1 MRGKRVRV
9 LLAAA
14 VVCSGLSLL
23 PVSAEEQQTPVNSQI
38 ELDSGAEENDIP
50 DSEYDTEE
58 GITENAAIP
67 SNEAGASD
75 QETITS
81 PDNTQAIP
89 VTEIILST
97 DALQIS
103 ALETEYRVTAS
114 VNDDATDKTLS
125 WESSNPDVVSVES
138 EDSEGAVLVA
148 HGPGEAVITVSANDG
163 SGVSEELTVTVS
175 DLLNGLHVDPSG
187 KTNDTYY
194 FENGVLQNVTDVKK
208 IDGIWYNLV
217 NGKVQGNTVAENIH
231 GWWYIDSEGKV
242 DFDFNGTAQNKNG
255 WWVIRNG
262 EVDFSINS
270 VIKETVNGEYA
281 WWYVKKG
288 EVQLDYTGIAKN
300 EKGWWRIVDGKVD
313 FNCNSVE
320 ENEKG
325 WWYIR
330 NGKVD
335 FGYTGI
341 AKNSNGWWRIVKG
354 KVDFKC
360 NSVEKNE
367 KGWWYIR
374 DGKVDFSY
382 TGVARNSKGWWRIV
396 NGKVDFKCNSVEKNS
411 SGWWYIRNGK
421 VDFSYTGI
429 AKNSKGWWRIVKGK
443 VDFNCNS
450 VEKNE
455 KGWWYIRKGKVDFG
469 YTGVARNSKG
479 WWRIVNGKVDFKCN
493 SVEKNSSGWW
503 YIRNGKVDF
512 GYTGVA
518 KNKNG
523 WWRIEKGKVNF
534 NFNGVGTN
542 SKGSWYIRNGKVD
555 FTYNGKVSWKGQTYK
570 VKNGKVQISSNN
582 AMYQKAQ
589 NMSSKT
595 KWLILVDT
603 KLNKVAIYYGSKGNW
618 TEKKYW
624 SCTTGAA
631 ATPTVKGSYTVQSK
645 GRAFGSGY
653 TCWYYTQFYGNY
665 LFHSILYNPGSK
677 TSIQDGR
684 LGINASH
691 GCVRL
696 SLANAKW
703 IYDNIPRGT
712 KVYIY

>member
-75 QETITS
+75 QETTTS

-421 VDFSYTGI
+421 VDF
-429 AKNSKGWWRIVKGK
+429 
-443 VDFNCNS
+443 
-450 VEKNE
+450 
-455 KGWWYIRKGKVDFG
+455 
-469 YTGVARNSKG
+469 
-479 WWRIVNGKVDFKCN
+479 
-493 SVEKNSSGWW
+493 
-503 YIRNGKVDF
+503 

-518 KNKNG
+518 KNRNG

-570 VKNGKVQISSNN
+570 VKNGKIQISSNN

-645 GRAFGSGY
+645 GLAFGSGY

>member
-1 MRGKRVRV
+1 MRGKRVRA

-23 PVSAEEQQTPVNSQI
+23 PVSAEEQKTPVNSQI
-38 ELDSGAEENDIP
+38 ELDSGAEENDIYP

-58 GITENAAIP
+58 VETTENATLP

-75 QETITS
+75 QETTTS

-125 WESSNPDVVSVES
+125 WESSNPDIVSVES

-163 SGVSEELTVTVS
+163 SGVSEELNVTVS

-242 DFDFNGTAQNKNG
+242 DFDFNGTAKNKN
-255 WWVIRNG
+255 
-262 EVDFSINS
+262 
-270 VIKETVNGEYA
+270 
-281 WWYVKKG
+281 
-288 EVQLDYTGIAKN
+288 
-300 EKGWWRIVDGKVD
+300 
-313 FNCNSVE
+313 
-320 ENEKG
+320 
-325 WWYIR
+325 
-330 NGKVD
+330 
-335 FGYTGI
+335 
-341 AKNSNGWWRIVKG
+341 
-354 KVDFKC
+354 
-360 NSVEKNE
+360 
-367 KGWWYIR
+367 
-374 DGKVDFSY
+374 
-382 TGVARNSKGWWRIV
+382 
-396 NGKVDFKCNSVEKNS
+396 
-411 SGWWYIRNGK
+411 
-421 VDFSYTGI
+421 
-429 AKNSKGWWRIVKGK
+429 GWWRIVKGK

-518 KNKNG
+518 KNRNG

-645 GRAFGSGY
+645 GLAFGSGY

>member
-14 VVCSGLSLL
+14 VVCSSLSLL

-75 QETITS
+75 QETTTS

-421 VDFSYTGI
+421 VDF
-429 AKNSKGWWRIVKGK
+429 
-443 VDFNCNS
+443 
-450 VEKNE
+450 
-455 KGWWYIRKGKVDFG
+455 
-469 YTGVARNSKG
+469 
-479 WWRIVNGKVDFKCN
+479 
-493 SVEKNSSGWW
+493 
-503 YIRNGKVDF
+503 
-512 GYTGVA
+512 
-518 KNKNG
+518 
-523 WWRIEKGKVNF
+523 
-534 NFNGVGTN
+534 
-542 SKGSWYIRNGKVD
+542 
-555 FTYNGKVSWKGQTYK
+555 TYNGKVSWKGQTYK

-645 GRAFGSGY
+645 GLAFGSGY

>member
-1 MRGKRVRV
+1 MRVSWRNALV
-9 LLAAA
+9 LIA
-14 VVCSGLSLL
+14 VLFLNSSVIANA
-23 PVSAEEQQTPVNSQI
+23 AEEADIQI
-38 ELDSGAEENDIP
+38 WQEDTSLIEQSGGNYDSGVDED
-50 DSEYDTEE
+50 DT
-58 GITENAAIP
+58 A
-67 SNEAGASD
+67 D
-75 QETITS
+75 
-81 PDNTQAIP
+81 DNTVVYQEGWNGTVEA
-89 VTEIILST
+89 
-97 DALQIS
+97 
-103 ALETEYRVTAS
+103 
-114 VNDDATDKTLS
+114 DDRC
-125 WESSNPDVVSVES
+125 
-138 EDSEGAVLVA
+138 
-148 HGPGEAVITVSANDG
+148 
-163 SGVSEELTVTVS
+163 
-175 DLLNGLHVDPSG
+175 
-187 KTNDTYY
+187 
-194 FENGVLQNVTDVKK
+194 
-208 IDGIWYNLV
+208 
-217 NGKVQGNTVAENIH
+217 
-231 GWWYIDSEGKV
+231 YIDSEGKV

-330 NGKVD
+330 DGKVD

-382 TGVARNSKGWWRIV
+382 TGVA
-396 NGKVDFKCNSVEKNS
+396 E
-411 SGWWYIRNGK
+411 
-421 VDFSYTGI
+421 
-429 AKNSKGWWRIVKGK
+429 
-443 VDFNCNS
+443 
-450 VEKNE
+450 
-455 KGWWYIRKGKVDFG
+455 
-469 YTGVARNSKG
+469 NSKG

-518 KNKNG
+518 KNRNG

-645 GRAFGSGY
+645 GLAFGSGY